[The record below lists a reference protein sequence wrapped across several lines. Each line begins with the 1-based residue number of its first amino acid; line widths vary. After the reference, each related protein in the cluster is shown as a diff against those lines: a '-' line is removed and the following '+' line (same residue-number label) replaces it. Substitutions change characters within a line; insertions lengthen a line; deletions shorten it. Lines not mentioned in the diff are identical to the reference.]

1 MIRNI
6 SIGALMLAL
15 VGCGASAPSNEL
27 LTARETMD
35 AARQSPAAQYKPEQ
49 LHRAQRTLERAEAV
63 YDEEPGT
70 QIERDLAY
78 IADRQA
84 RAAMAE
90 GRRAALSARQ
100 VEAEREYR
108 RQLEVSTR
116 TRAEMLEDTE
126 ESLEDVREE
135 LSEREGLLDQRTAE
149 LRAQEEALMARQQ
162 ELEQERQARQEAEQE
177 AEQALE
183 ELADVRRDQ
192 ENMIITLNG
201 SVLFEFGQT
210 ALLPSALRRLD
221 AVAEVLRRHPDR
233 QIVVEGH
240 TDSVGS
246 DAGNRALSQERAE
259 RVVEYLTRRGVPAES
274 IRPVGR
280 GETEPVATNRTQE
293 GRANNRR
300 VEIIVEAAHAK

>member
-6 SIGALMLAL
+6 SIGVLMLAL
-15 VGCGASAPSNEL
+15 VGCGAAAPSDEL
-27 LTARETMD
+27 LTARETME

-49 LHRAQRTLERAEAV
+49 LHRAARTLERAEEI
-63 YDEEPGT
+63 YEEEDGT
-70 QIERDLAY
+70 QMERDLAY

-90 GRRAALSARQ
+90 GRRAALSAQQ

-108 RQLEVSTR
+108 RQLEVATR
-116 TRAEMLEDTE
+116 SRGQALEQTA

-135 LSEREGLLDQRTAE
+135 LSERQGLLDERTAE
-149 LRAQEEALMARQQ
+149 LQRQEAELLARQQ
-162 ELEQERQARQEAEQE
+162 ELEQEREARTQAEQE

-192 ENMIITLNG
+192 ENMVITLNG

-210 ALLPSALRRLD
+210 ALLPSAQRRLD
-221 AVAEVLRRHPDR
+221 AVAEVLRRHSER

-259 RVVEYLTRRGVPAES
+259 RVVEYLTRRGVPPES
-274 IRPVGR
+274 IRALGR
-280 GETEPVATNRTQE
+280 GESEPVATNRTQE

-300 VEIIVEAAHAK
+300 VEIIIEQAHAK